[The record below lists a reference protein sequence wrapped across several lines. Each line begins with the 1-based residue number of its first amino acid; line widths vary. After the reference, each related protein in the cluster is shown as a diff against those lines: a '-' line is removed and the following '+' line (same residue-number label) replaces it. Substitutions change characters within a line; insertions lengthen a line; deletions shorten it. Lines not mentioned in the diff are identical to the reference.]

1 MIYKVTA
8 VFPIKEKQQL
18 YINLENIGDTEIKD
32 IKPKFL
38 IINDIKVQVSYIGMM
53 NIKGIPVVV
62 VRVIDQNYCTVEEIG
77 IIKGENIYLEC

>member
-32 IKPKFL
+32 IKPKFF

-77 IIKGENIYLEC
+77 NIKGENIYLEC